1 MEELRTARPPDGLA
15 RHLWEEVHR
24 LSTELEKK
32 ERALQELSQRQ
43 EALDAERRFLRAR
56 LSVFEQAEREAARVA
71 KAAERAAE
79 EAARVADEMAHH
91 RRREAYYRSRR
102 TLRARLSPKLGVLD
116 QYPPRPLHV
125 PSSYRDGPDLRVPPL
140 ITLVT
145 PSFGQAHFLERTLES
160 VLGQDYPRL
169 EYVVQD
175 GGSRDGTVAILE
187 RYQGRLARCVSA
199 PDRGQAHAVNLGF
212 AGSSGDVMGYL
223 NSDDL
228 LLPGALHAVAATF
241 ERHPDVDVVYG
252 HRVVIDEEDGEIG
265 RWVLPPHDDEVLSW
279 ADYVPQETLF
289 WRRRVWERVG
299 SGMDESFRFALDWDL
314 LLRLRDAGA
323 RFLRVPRFLGC
334 FRVHPTQKTSA
345 RMEDLG
351 LLEMARLRER
361 CHGRNV
367 TEEEIRR
374 HTRPYLWRHLVV
386 HKLYRLGA
394 VRY

>member
-1 MEELRTARPPDGLA
+1 MGELSTARPPDRRVG
-15 RHLWEEVHR
+15 HLREEVHR
-24 LSTELEKK
+24 LSAELEKK

-43 EALDAERRFLRAR
+43 EALDAEHRFLRAR
-56 LSVFEQAEREAARVA
+56 LLAYEQAE
-71 KAAERAAE
+71 E
-79 EAARVADEMAHH
+79 EAAR
-91 RRREAYYRSRR
+91 EAAYRARR
-102 TLRARLSPKLGVLD
+102 TLRARLSPKLGVLE

-125 PSSYRDGPDLRVPPL
+125 PSSYRDRPDLRVPPL

-145 PSFGQAHFLERTLES
+145 PSFGQARFLERTLGS

-175 GGSRDGTVAILE
+175 GGSRDGSVAILE

-212 AGSSGDVMGYL
+212 AGSRGDVMGYL
-223 NSDDL
+223 NSDDV

-252 HRVVIDEEDGEIG
+252 HRVVIDEDDREIG

-299 SGMDESFRFALDWDL
+299 SAMDESFRFALDWDL
-314 LLRLRDAGA
+314 LLRFRDAGA

-334 FRVHPTQKTSA
+334 FRVHAAQKTSA

-351 LLEMARLRER
+351 RLEMARLRER

-367 TEEEIRR
+367 TEDEIRR
-374 HTRPYLWRHLVV
+374 RTRPYLWRHLVA
-386 HKLYRLGA
+386 HKLYRLGL
-394 VRY
+394 VRP

>member
-1 MEELRTARPPDGLA
+1 
-15 RHLWEEVHR
+15 
-24 LSTELEKK
+24 
-32 ERALQELSQRQ
+32 
-43 EALDAERRFLRAR
+43 
-56 LSVFEQAEREAARVA
+56 
-71 KAAERAAE
+71 
-79 EAARVADEMAHH
+79 
-91 RRREAYYRSRR
+91 
-102 TLRARLSPKLGVLD
+102 
-116 QYPPRPLHV
+116 
-125 PSSYRDGPDLRVPPL
+125 VPPL
-140 ITLVT
+140 ITVVT
-145 PSFGQAHFLERTLES
+145 PSFGQAQFLERTLGS

-187 RYQGRLARCVSA
+187 RYQGRLARWVSA

-212 AGSSGDVMGYL
+212 AGSRGEVMGYL

-265 RWVLPPHDDEVLSW
+265 RWVLPAHDDEVLSW

-299 SGMDESFRFALDWDL
+299 SGVDESFRFALDWDL
-314 LLRLRDAGA
+314 LLRFRDAGA
-323 RFLRVPRFLGC
+323 RFLRIPRFLGC
-334 FRVHPTQKTSA
+334 FRVHAAQKTST

-361 CHGRNV
+361 CHGRSV
-367 TEEEIRR
+367 TDREIRR
-374 HTRPYLWRHLVV
+374 HTRPYLWRHLVE
-386 HKLYRLGA
+386 HKLYRLGL
-394 VRY
+394 VRP